1 MKTITFICVLFF
13 ASLVAEAQVTLT
25 QSLSQEIGNHTHSC
39 IDTLTT
45 TSRGNKYYRH
55 FKLNEMGVTGE
66 FNLHSVQFGIQTLL
80 MDAQSFGFIVHVRVY
95 RTNADFPAGYPNDG
109 YTLLK
114 KKMYPVTIDDIGK
127 IVNVPLDVVV
137 PSGNN
142 LVVEIGY
149 NGPKTKGKLLILG
162 SNASGETGISY
173 FSSNSCGI
181 PSPVNINTV
190 KAGGTPDS
198 NLVLNLIGVQTL
210 ANPAFSQKSDQ
221 VIIYP
226 NPTSGSFKV
235 TMPEGIRIKNID
247 MMDVNG
253 RKFTVKA
260 GSDGEVDISGF
271 INGVYF
277 LSLETNYGIL
287 VKKIIKQ

>member
-13 ASLVAEAQVTLT
+13 ASLVAKAQVTLT

-39 IDTLTT
+39 IDTITT

-80 MDAQSFGFIVHVRVY
+80 MDAQSFGYMVHVRVY

-109 YTLLK
+109 YILLK
-114 KKMYPVTIDDIGK
+114 KKMYAVTMDDVGK
-127 IVNVPLDVVV
+127 IVDVPLNVVV

-142 LVVEIGY
+142 LVVEIVY
-149 NGPKTKGKLLILG
+149 NGPKTKGKLLVLG

-181 PSPVNINTV
+181 SSPVDINTV
-190 KAGGTPDS
+190 KDEGAPDS

-210 ANPAFSQKSDQ
+210 ANSTFFPGSDRA
-221 VIIYP
+221 VIYP
-226 NPTSGSFKV
+226 NPTSGHFKV
-235 TMPEGIRIKNID
+235 ILPEENRVKNIE

-253 RKFTVKA
+253 RKYTVKV
-260 GSDGEVDISGF
+260 GVDEEVDISGF
-271 INGVYF
+271 INGVY
-277 LSLETNYGIL
+277 LLILETNYGIL
-287 VKKIIKQ
+287 MKKIIKQ